1 MGLRGMNLVMILW
14 SRLQRL
20 CTVGGGS
27 WRHDDE
33 ETVNNP
39 KKTCYSGFQRHGIG
53 GLEYRASPH
62 IWSPAALR
70 PRQGVVGGECPL

>member
-39 KKTCYSGFQRHGIG
+39 KELATVAFRGTEEEA
-53 GLEYRASPH
+53 LASVPCH
-62 IWSPAALR
+62 IYGSPQL
-70 PRQGVVGGECPL
+70 

>member
-39 KKTCYSGFQRHGIG
+39 KKLATVASRGTEEEVSNTVPRHIYGAPQ
-53 GLEYRASPH
+53 L
-62 IWSPAALR
+62 
-70 PRQGVVGGECPL
+70 

>member
-1 MGLRGMNLVMILW
+1 MGLRGMNLVLILW

-39 KKTCYSGFQRHGIG
+39 KKLATVASRGTEEEASNTVPRHIYGAPQ
-53 GLEYRASPH
+53 L
-62 IWSPAALR
+62 
-70 PRQGVVGGECPL
+70 